1 MKVINYSA
9 VARFIQ
15 NEVENVAGSRVDPNT
30 VVTAIMRF
38 SNEVESIE
46 QMEQRSFFRGVRLS
60 LETGVTLINVF
71 VNQIDQ
77 ANVLNILAEL
87 QKKGLSIKLHQFHGS
102 LRLITFA
109 EYLHEILESL
119 SDNRYEFKEG
129 FAELKINMGGENRR
143 IDRIALLTDLLFRN
157 GVHLINAFYTQ
168 NEINLIIREDDSSK
182 AIEVI
187 RNQISRANR

>member
-30 VVTAIMRF
+30 IVTAIMRF
-38 SNEVESIE
+38 SNEVDSLE
-46 QMEQRSFFRGVRLS
+46 QIEQRSFFRGVRLG
-60 LETGVTLINVF
+60 LETGVFLINVL

-77 ANVLNILAEL
+77 ADVLNILAEL
-87 QKKGLSIKLHQFHGS
+87 QKKGLSIKSHQFHGS
-102 LRLITFA
+102 LRITTFT

-119 SDNRYEFKEG
+119 SNYRYEVKES
-129 FAELKINMGGENRR
+129 FAELKITMGGEDRR

-168 NEINLIIREDDSSK
+168 DEINLIIREEDSPK

-187 RNQISRANR
+187 RNQISRASR

>member
-9 VARFIQ
+9 VARFIK

-30 VVTAIMRF
+30 IVTAIMRF
-38 SNEVESIE
+38 SNEVESLE

-60 LETGVTLINVF
+60 LETGVILINVF
-71 VNQIDQ
+71 VNQMEQ
-77 ANVLNILAEL
+77 ADALNILAEL

-102 LRLITFA
+102 LRLVTFA
-109 EYLHEILESL
+109 EYLHEILESV
-119 SDNRYEFKEG
+119 SHYRYEIMES
-129 FAELKINMGGENRR
+129 FAELSINMGGGDRR

-168 NEINLIIREDDSSK
+168 SEINLIIREEDSSK

-187 RNQISRANR
+187 RNQISRASR